1 MKKNLYKN
9 EMLRYVGGCESGYVS
24 VMELY
29 MVYKDFGRYS
39 LGKKNLDVKFI
50 KKRVE
55 KFCKKNGGVKVNE
68 VVMNDGYVVKVK
80 GFYKF

>member
-1 MKKNLYKN
+1 
-9 EMLRYVGGCESGYVS
+9 MLRYVSGCESGYVS

-29 MVYKDFGRYS
+29 MVYKDFGRYN

-55 KFCKKNGGVKVNE
+55 KFCRKNGGVKVNE
-68 VVMNDGYVVKVK
+68 IVMNNGYIVKVK
-80 GFYKF
+80 NFYKF

>member
-1 MKKNLYKN
+1 MRNLYKN
-9 EMLRYVGGCESGYVS
+9 EMLRYVSGCESGIVS

-29 MVYKDFGRYS
+29 MVYKDFGRYN

-55 KFCKKNGGVKVNE
+55 KFCRKNGGVKVNE
-68 VVMNDGYVVKVK
+68 IEVLGSFIKVK
-80 GFYKF
+80 NFYKFN

>member
-1 MKKNLYKN
+1 MKNLYKN
-9 EMLRYVGGCESGYVS
+9 EMLRYVSGCESGYVS

-29 MVYKDFGRYS
+29 MVYKDFGRYN

-55 KFCKKNGGVKVNE
+55 KFCRKNGGVKVNE
-68 VVMNDGYVVKVK
+68 IEVLGGVIKVK

>member
-1 MKKNLYKN
+1 
-9 EMLRYVGGCESGYVS
+9 MLRYVSGCESGIVS

-29 MVYKDFGRYS
+29 MVYKDFGRYN

-55 KFCKKNGGVKVNE
+55 KFCRKNGGVKVNE
-68 VVMNDGYVVKVK
+68 IEVLGSVIKVK
-80 GFYKF
+80 NFYKFN

>member
-1 MKKNLYKN
+1 
-9 EMLRYVGGCESGYVS
+9 MLRYVSGCESGYVS

-29 MVYKDFGRYS
+29 MVYKDFGRYN

-55 KFCKKNGGVKVNE
+55 KFCRKNGGVKVNE
-68 VVMNDGYVVKVK
+68 IEVLGSVIKVK
-80 GFYKF
+80 NFYKF

>member
-1 MKKNLYKN
+1 MRNLYKN
-9 EMLRYVGGCESGYVS
+9 EMLRYVSGCESGIVS

-29 MVYKDFGRYS
+29 MVYKDFGRYN

-55 KFCKKNGGVKVNE
+55 KFCRKNGGVKVNE
-68 VVMNDGYVVKVK
+68 IEVLGSFIKVK
-80 GFYKF
+80 NFYKF

>member
-1 MKKNLYKN
+1 
-9 EMLRYVGGCESGYVS
+9 MLRYVSGCESGYVS

-29 MVYKDFGRYS
+29 MVYKDFGRYT
-39 LGKKNLDVKFI
+39 LGKKDLDVKFI

-68 VVMNDGYVVKVK
+68 IEVLGSVYKVK
-80 GFYKF
+80 DFYKF

>member
-1 MKKNLYKN
+1 MKNLYKN
-9 EMLRYVGGCESGYVS
+9 EMLRYVSGCESGYVS

-29 MVYKDFGRYS
+29 MVYKDFGRYN

-55 KFCKKNGGVKVNE
+55 KFCRKNGGVKVNE
-68 VVMNDGYVVKVK
+68 IEVLGGVMKVK

>member
-1 MKKNLYKN
+1 MRNLYKN
-9 EMLRYVGGCESGYVS
+9 EMLRYVSGCESGIVS

-29 MVYKDFGRYS
+29 MVYKDFGRYN

-55 KFCKKNGGVKVNE
+55 KFCRKNGGVKVNE
-68 VVMNDGYVVKVK
+68 IEVLGSVIKVK
-80 GFYKF
+80 NFYKFN

>member
-1 MKKNLYKN
+1 MRNLYKN
-9 EMLRYVGGCESGYVS
+9 EMLRYVSGCECGIVS

-29 MVYKDFGRYS
+29 MVYKDFGRYN

-55 KFCKKNGGVKVNE
+55 KFCRKNGGVKVNE
-68 VVMNDGYVVKVK
+68 IEVLGSVIKVK
-80 GFYKF
+80 NFYKFN